1 MTLRPLDNSA
11 KGRRGTLSG
20 GHVLAGGRVL
30 ISERSD
36 SGATPPTSPSRP
48 KPPSEAKCRVEV
60 ALSELPTPHAQLLLE
75 ALEMVLL
82 SAQRRA
88 TQRLLLVR

>member
-1 MTLRPLDNSA
+1 M
-11 KGRRGTLSG
+11 
-20 GHVLAGGRVL
+20 

-75 ALEMVLL
+75 ALEKVLL

-88 TQRLLLVR
+88 TQRLLLVTWTVESGGWRVEWREVEGGW